1 MFKIINMRSS
11 RGKLNNRFEGRSF
24 DKKIDQFFEAGKQIA
39 DGISGARPGTRKKS
53 SFREF
58 SRRNVRNVGNWVT
71 DKMDSFFEDDFEEWN
86 NEDIDI
92 NEKEFKSFS
101 RGDDVEEDFSFQG
114 KRPLEAISLRSK
126 DKIIDQQKKLAPSND
141 YSNQD
146 WEEDSFFQTNKWKR
160 PVHKKDE
167 SHLNQKF
174 DNNRAS
180 VTRNFPRS
188 RRSRL

>member
-1 MFKIINMRSS
+1 MRSS
-11 RGKLNNRFEGRSF
+11 RRKLNNRSDGVNF
-24 DKKIDQFFEAGKQIA
+24 DKRFEQIFEAGRQIA
-39 DGISGARPGTRKKS
+39 DGFSGTRPGTRKRQ
-53 SFREF
+53 SFRDF
-58 SRRNVRNVGNWVT
+58 SRRKVRNVGDWVT
-71 DKMDSFFEDDFEEWN
+71 DKMDSFFEDDYEEWSN
-86 NEDIDI
+86 DDLHID
-92 NEKEFKSFS
+92 EKEFKSFS
-101 RGDDVEEDFSFQG
+101 RGDHIEEDFSFQG

-160 PVHKKDE
+160 PVQKKDE

>member
-1 MFKIINMRSS
+1 MFKIINMKSS
-11 RGKLNNRFEGRSF
+11 RRKFNNKFDVGSF

-53 SFREF
+53 SFRDF

-92 NEKEFKSFS
+92 DEKEFKSFS
-101 RGDDVEEDFSFQG
+101 RGDDVEEDFLSQG

-126 DKIIDQQKKLAPSND
+126 DKIIDQQKKLGPSKD
-141 YSNQD
+141 YTNQE
-146 WEEDSFFQTNKWKR
+146 WEDDSFFQTNKWKR
-160 PVHKKDE
+160 PFHQKDE
-167 SHLNQKF
+167 SYF
-174 DNNRAS
+174 DKKSENKRIS
-180 VTRNFPRS
+180 GTRNFPRS
-188 RRSRL
+188 RRSRI

>member
-1 MFKIINMRSS
+1 MRSS
-11 RGKLNNRFEGRSF
+11 RRKLNNRSDVANF
-24 DKKIDQFFEAGKQIA
+24 DKKIDQFFEAGKQIV
-39 DGISGARPGTRKKS
+39 DGFSGARPGTRKKS
-53 SFREF
+53 SFRDF
-58 SRRNVRNVGNWVT
+58 SRRNVKNVGNWVT
-71 DKMDSFFEDDFEEWN
+71 DKVDSFFEDDFEEWN
-86 NEDIDI
+86 NDDADIE
-92 NEKEFKSFS
+92 EK
-101 RGDDVEEDFSFQG
+101 DFSFQG